1 MAAPTVIPSKMAS
14 IKVLAE
20 SPNLLGSI
28 PSDYAYSMNHYTP
41 LASDQEDSI
50 PAIDYSLLT
59 SGTPDQRSKVI
70 DELGKACEEWGF
82 FLLVNHGVP
91 ETLIDKVFDASNEFF
106 NLSEEEKQNFD
117 GKNALDP
124 IRCGTSFHNA
134 RMGKILL
141 WRDYLKVIAHPEFH
155 FPDKP
160 AGFRYKTIYLFIKA
174 SFILQ
179 NKSFTASSKAWSK
192 VST

>member
-1 MAAPTVIPSKMAS
+1 MAS
-14 IKVLAE
+14 IKVVAE

-28 PSDYAYSMNHYTP
+28 PSDYAYSTTHFTP
-41 LASDQEDSI
+41 IASDQEHSI
-50 PAIDYSLLT
+50 PVIDYSLLT
-59 SGTPDQRSKVI
+59 SGVPGQRSKVI
-70 DELGKACEEWGF
+70 DDLGKACEEWGC

-106 NLSEEEKQNFD
+106 NLSEEEKQNFG

-124 IRCGTSFHNA
+124 IRCGTSFRSA
-134 RMGKILL
+134 SMGKILL

-160 AGFRYKTIYLFIKA
+160 AGFRY
-174 SFILQ
+174 
-179 NKSFTASSKAWSK
+179 
-192 VST
+192 